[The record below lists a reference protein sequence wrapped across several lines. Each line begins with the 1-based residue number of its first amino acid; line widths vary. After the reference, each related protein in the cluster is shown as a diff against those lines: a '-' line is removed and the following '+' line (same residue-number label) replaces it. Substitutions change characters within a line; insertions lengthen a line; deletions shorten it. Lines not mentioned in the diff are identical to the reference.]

1 MDLKEALQRFKDLN
15 LEQAV
20 LTFDCGGDSMGNTEW
35 ELQKEDG
42 EVVED
47 DDLTDFFDNEVY
59 NKVDF
64 YVNSDGYYNGEAG
77 TVTVTIETDGDD
89 DDEESDDE
97 EFFSYSKRSMSE
109 YTEQCVNTIEVKLTP
124 AMAAFISEYV
134 SNINGGDSGFTINYK
149 KDFLLT
155 DEQETLVDEIEA
167 LLQEDCEQYEPEMDD
182 EDGSLEDWFNY
193 TTNTEDDD
201 ELTEL
206 TIKDENILLV
216 RINNTYTISKE
227 D

>member
-1 MDLKEALQRFKDLN
+1 MELQEALQRFKELN

-35 ELQKEDG
+35 ELQNANG

-47 DDLTDFFDNEVY
+47 DELKDFFDNEVY

-64 YVNSDGYYNGEAG
+64 YVNSDGHYNGEAG
-77 TVTVTIETDGDD
+77 IVTVTIETDGD
-89 DDEESDDE
+89 E
-97 EFFSYSKRSMSE
+97 EFFSYDKDATSE
-109 YTEQCVNTIEVKLTP
+109 WTEQCINTIEVKLTP

-149 KDFLLT
+149 KDLFLS
-155 DEQETLVDEIEA
+155 DEQETLVDEIET
-167 LLQEDCEQYEPEMDD
+167 LIQEDCEQYEPEMDD

-216 RINNTYTISKE
+216 RITNSYTVFKE